1 MQVVTAG
8 WPYLDIDAYAGIVAY
23 AELLNKSGVP
33 AIAVSTAPLN
43 ESIPASIQGWEAG
56 LITSYQASND
66 DRFTIIDLSDPKFV
80 DKITDIDRISQVI
93 DHHTGFERYWS
104 ERIGDMAKI
113 EFIGAACTL
122 VFEFWRDADMLPQIS
137 QTSARLLICGILD
150 NTLNFGANVTS
161 PRDRAAY
168 NQLLKRANLPNN
180 WVKTYFADCEQAIR
194 NNIEG
199 AIDKDIKDIFF
210 TSFGDNAITIAQM
223 VLWDSDKFISE
234 NANKVRMFLDNRDNR
249 WFLNAVSLKNKK
261 SVFLASDN
269 AVERW
274 LSELLGVSFSDQI
287 ARSDRLW
294 LRKEII
300 KHEALKAS

>member
-137 QTSARLLICGILD
+137 QTSARLLIVA
-150 NTLNFGANVTS
+150 F
-161 PRDRAAY
+161 
-168 NQLLKRANLPNN
+168 
-180 WVKTYFADCEQAIR
+180 
-194 NNIEG
+194 
-199 AIDKDIKDIFF
+199 
-210 TSFGDNAITIAQM
+210 
-223 VLWDSDKFISE
+223 
-234 NANKVRMFLDNRDNR
+234 
-249 WFLNAVSLKNKK
+249 
-261 SVFLASDN
+261 
-269 AVERW
+269 
-274 LSELLGVSFSDQI
+274 
-287 ARSDRLW
+287 
-294 LRKEII
+294 
-300 KHEALKAS
+300 

>member
-1 MQVVTAG
+1 
-8 WPYLDIDAYAGIVAY
+8 
-23 AELLNKSGVP
+23 
-33 AIAVSTAPLN
+33 
-43 ESIPASIQGWEAG
+43 
-56 LITSYQASND
+56 
-66 DRFTIIDLSDPKFV
+66 
-80 DKITDIDRISQVI
+80 
-93 DHHTGFERYWS
+93 
-104 ERIGDMAKI
+104 
-113 EFIGAACTL
+113 
-122 VFEFWRDADMLPQIS
+122 
-137 QTSARLLICGILD
+137 
-150 NTLNFGANVTS
+150 
-161 PRDRAAY
+161 
-168 NQLLKRANLPNN
+168 
-180 WVKTYFADCEQAIR
+180 
-194 NNIEG
+194 
-199 AIDKDIKDIFF
+199 
-210 TSFGDNAITIAQM
+210 M